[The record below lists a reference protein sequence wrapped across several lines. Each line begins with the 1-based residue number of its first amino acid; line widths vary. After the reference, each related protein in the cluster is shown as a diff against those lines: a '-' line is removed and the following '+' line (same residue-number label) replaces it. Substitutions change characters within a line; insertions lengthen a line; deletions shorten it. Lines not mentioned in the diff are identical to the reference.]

1 LKRIFSWQ
9 PFNLYNNTAYQP
21 NWAATPGEEIM
32 PGEKCEK
39 NPESCPALEKPEN
52 VIGMQCSTWSETLMN
67 DYEMEVAIF
76 PRVFA
81 CAERAYNPNPSFQ
94 SLHDVTN
101 FKPLFENF
109 LNRLGPYV
117 EGLDKEEIK
126 YNIPPP
132 GVSKSSDGTCSMN
145 SLIPGLEVVQD
156 VNTFRTYSSDS
167 KQHSRVVE
175 FETNAE
181 CTCTTC
187 AAESWA
193 DKIAFS
199 VLLFFLV
206 ISA

>member
-1 LKRIFSWQ
+1 
-9 PFNLYNNTAYQP
+9 
-21 NWAATPGEEIM
+21 
-32 PGEKCEK
+32 
-39 NPESCPALEKPEN
+39 
-52 VIGMQCSTWSETLMN
+52 MN

-145 SLIPGLEVVQD
+145 SLVSESFVILTFYIGDRGLDQKISD
-156 VNTFRTYSSDS
+156 TRTRGG
-167 KQHSRVVE
+167 SR
-175 FETNAE
+175 
-181 CTCTTC
+181 
-187 AAESWA
+187 W
-193 DKIAFS
+193 
-199 VLLFFLV
+199 
-206 ISA
+206 